1 MKQVQTLQQRGPA
14 PEDDDVPPEETR
26 DDTGPG
32 RRHGDTGFFGSPYGD
47 GDKDDRAWGP
57 PVRDEEVRGPQAKRV
72 GPRRR

>member
-14 PEDDDVPPEETR
+14 PEDDDPPPQETR
-26 DDTGPG
+26 DDSGVG
-32 RRHGDTGFFGSPYGD
+32 RAHGDTGFFGSPYGK

-57 PVRDEEVRGPQAKRV
+57 PFHDEDVRDSRSKSA